1 MPYINNNFYWGL
13 FSMLEVLLG
22 SAWVACV
29 AGVHFQAH
37 EGNETAS
44 KCKNFSGRDETKK
57 NLSMIPSPPPLILL
71 CSPLPSSNF
80 FLTLGTPVVSLNLPT
95 WKMEGKHLQLR
106 LLYRTFYTL
115 DLAWEQT
122 RGLKSLFTS

>member
-1 MPYINNNFYWGL
+1 
-13 FSMLEVLLG
+13 MLEVLLG

-57 NLSMIPSPPPLILL
+57 KYINDSFPPPYPIVLT
-71 CSPLPSSNF
+71 PPQFQF
-80 FLTLGTPVVSLNLPT
+80 FSYPRHTCCLT
-95 WKMEGKHLQLR
+95 
-106 LLYRTFYTL
+106 
-115 DLAWEQT
+115 
-122 RGLKSLFTS
+122 

>member
-1 MPYINNNFYWGL
+1 
-13 FSMLEVLLG
+13 MLEVLLG

-57 NLSMIPSPPPLILL
+57 NLSMIPSPPPLSY
-71 CSPLPSSNF
+71 CAHPSPVPIF
-80 FLTLGTPVVSLNLPT
+80 FLP
-95 WKMEGKHLQLR
+95 
-106 LLYRTFYTL
+106 
-115 DLAWEQT
+115 
-122 RGLKSLFTS
+122 